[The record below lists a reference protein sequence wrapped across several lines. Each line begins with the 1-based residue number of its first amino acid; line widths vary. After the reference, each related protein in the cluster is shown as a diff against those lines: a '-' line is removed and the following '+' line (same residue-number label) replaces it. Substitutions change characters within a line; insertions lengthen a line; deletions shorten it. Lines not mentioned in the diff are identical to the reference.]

1 MTTQSLML
9 LLVFL
14 AVLLA
19 LAWPLGIL
27 LTRVGDGAAAS
38 SPMRGMG
45 WMVHIEKL
53 LYRLAGVA
61 GKDGVVTGQ
70 GWKAYAIALLLF
82 NGIGALVTYGLQRV
96 QAFLPLNPQ
105 GLANVGPD
113 SSFNTAVSFVANTNW
128 QGYSGEQTMSY
139 LTQMLVLAAQNFFSA
154 ATGIAVAYA
163 LIRGFSSRSAKSIGN
178 FWVDVTRS
186 TLYVL
191 LPLSLLFAV
200 FLMGQGVIQNFS
212 AYKEVR
218 LLDAVT
224 YTQPKAGADGQ
235 PVLDAKGAPLTE
247 TLTATTQTIA
257 MGPVASQEAIKM
269 LGTNG
274 GGFFNA
280 NSAHPYENPTAPTN
294 FMQMLAIFLIPAGLC
309 FAFGRMVG
317 DQRQGW
323 AVLGAMTVLFVA
335 CTVVVLGAEQAAH
348 PALQA
353 LNVDQN
359 MSALQS
365 GGNMEGK
372 ETRFGISA
380 SALFAAVTTAAS
392 CGAVNAM
399 HDSFMPIGGMIPML
413 LIQFGEVIFG
423 GVGSGLYGMLVFAIM
438 AVFIAGLMIGR
449 TPEYLGKKI
458 QAYEMKMTSIA
469 ILVTPTLVLAGTA
482 IAVMCD
488 AGKAGIANPGA
499 HGFSEI
505 LYAFS
510 SAANN
515 NGSAFAGLSANTPF
529 YNSMLAV
536 AMWFGRFAMIVPI
549 LAIAGSL
556 AGKQRLEANAGTMP
570 THGAMFVGLLCGV
583 VALVG
588 VLNYVPAL
596 ALGPVIDHLQ
606 LFAK

>member
-1 MTTQSLML
+1 MTAQSMI
-9 LLVFL
+9 LLVVFL
-14 AVLLA
+14 VVLLA

-27 LTRVGDGAAAS
+27 LTRIGNGGTIA
-38 SPMRGMG
+38 GMG
-45 WMVHIEKL
+45 WMAGVEKL
-53 LYRLAGVA
+53 LYRAAGIA
-61 GKDGVVTGQ
+61 GKDGAPEGQ

-82 NGIGALVTYGLQRV
+82 NGIGAFAVYALQRV

-105 GLANVGPD
+105 GLANISPD

-139 LTQMLVLAAQNFFSA
+139 LTQMLALTGQNFFSA

-163 LIRGFSSRSAKSIGN
+163 LIRGFSSRSVKSIGN

-186 TLYVL
+186 TLYLL

-200 FLMGQGVIQNFS
+200 FLIGQGVIQNFS
-212 AYKEVR
+212 AYKEVQ
-218 LLDAVT
+218 LLDSVG
-224 YTQPKAGADGQ
+224 YTVPKVGADGQ
-235 PVLDAKGAPLTE
+235 LVMDAKGAPVTE
-247 TLTATTQTIA
+247 ALTATTQTIA

-280 NSAHPYENPTAPTN
+280 NSAHPYENPTPLAN
-294 FMQMLAIFLIPAGLC
+294 FAQMLAIFLIPAGLC

-317 DQRQGW
+317 DPRQGW
-323 AVLGAMTVLFVA
+323 AVLGAMTLLFVA

-353 LNVDQN
+353 LNVDQT
-359 MSALQS
+359 MSVLQS

-423 GVGSGLYGMLVFAIM
+423 GVGSGLYGMLIFAIM

-529 YNSMLAV
+529 YNSMLAI
-536 AMWFGRFAMIVPI
+536 AMWFGRFAVIVPI
-549 LAIAGSL
+549 LAVAGSL

-570 THGAMFVGLLCGV
+570 THGPMFIGLLCGV